1 MRSENSARHA
11 RAAHVSAAPAR
22 EGKSAESAPSL
33 WRGIGAG
40 LFALCLLL
48 LVWVAG
54 HVHPEITTITAAPLS
69 PSSSSSSGAPA
80 SSGKTEQALTDRF
93 AQAVDNEIRIGAL
106 EDITFIRR
114 SYSIPES
121 ALVAPRPD
129 PALFGETDDPN
140 VVQAVVDSAA
150 ELLGGQSLAW
160 NKDIAFMPGSTIKYY
175 CDETILAIA
184 WKEALGNSAVSFGEI
199 KTADGSQIRR
209 YIANNSYG
217 SDVQLYASDMAR
229 DVNAVIA
236 LNGDFYAFRKIG
248 VTVYGRQLYRN
259 SGKSLDTCFITSEGD
274 LVFAH
279 RGELESEEDTRRF
292 ISEHDVVFSL
302 SFGPILVENGE
313 LKSPESYGNYPIGEI
328 NNIYSRSGIGQLGEK
343 HYLIAT
349 LGEQGPY
356 NTRAQ
361 LYTFAGYLAA
371 KGCQSAYTLDGGQTA
386 VMIFNGTT
394 FNRVDWDSE
403 RTMSDIVYFATAK
416 DAGEG
421 AGA

>member
-1 MRSENSARHA
+1 MRSEKD
-11 RAAHVSAAPAR
+11 VWQ
-22 EGKSAESAPSL
+22 L
-33 WRGIGAG
+33 IGYA
-40 LFALCLLL
+40 LALLCLLL

-54 HVHPEITTITAAPLS
+54 HVHPEITSVTAAPS
-69 PSSSSSSGAPA
+69 VSTTSGSPA
-80 SSGKTEQALTDRF
+80 SAPSTAQALNDRF
-93 AQAVDNEIRIGAL
+93 AQAVENEVRIGAL
-106 EDITFIRR
+106 EDITFVRR
-114 SYSIPES
+114 TYSIPES
-121 ALVAPRPD
+121 AIVAPRPD
-129 PALFGETDDPN
+129 PSLFGETDDPN

-160 NKDIAFMPGSTIKYY
+160 NKDIDFMPGSTIRYY

-199 KTADGSQIRR
+199 KTADGSQLRR

-248 VTVYGRQLYRN
+248 ITVHARQLYRN
-259 SGKSLDTCFITSEGD
+259 EGKSLDTCFISADGD
-274 LVFAH
+274 LIFAH
-279 RGELESEEDTRRF
+279 RGELQSEEDTRRF
-292 ISEHDVVFSL
+292 MAEHNVVFSL
-302 SFGPILVENGE
+302 SFGPILVENGV
-313 LKSPESYGNYPIGEI
+313 LQSAESYGSYPIGEI
-328 NNIYSRSGIGQLGEK
+328 NNIYSRSGIGQLGDK

-361 LYTFAGYLAA
+361 LYTFAGYLAD
-371 KGCQSAYTLDGGQTA
+371 KGCVSAYALDGGQTA
-386 VMIFNGTT
+386 TMIFNGET

-416 DAGEG
+416 DSGEG
-421 AGA
+421 ASA

>member
-1 MRSENSARHA
+1 MQNDRSSRRDYAAQA
-11 RAAHVSAAPAR
+11 RAEALQTLYR
-22 EGKSAESAPSL
+22 
-33 WRGIGAG
+33 IAG
-40 LFALCLLL
+40 LVLLALTLLGVL
-48 LVWVAG
+48 WLAG
-54 HVHPEITTITAAPLS
+54 HVHPDFATAV
-69 PSSSSSSGAPA
+69 APA
-80 SSGKTEQALTDRF
+80 ASGSASAPSASAALTPSVAEDLTGRF
-93 AQAVDNEIRIGAL
+93 EQVVHNDVRADAL
-106 EDITFIRR
+106 EDIAFIKR
-114 SYSIPES
+114 SYAIPES
-121 ALVAPRPD
+121 ALIAPRPNA
-129 PALFGETDDPN
+129 ALFGETDDPA

-150 ELLGGQSLAW
+150 ALLDGQSLAW
-160 NKDIAFMPGSTIKYY
+160 NKDIAFMPGTTIKYY

-199 KTADGSQIRR
+199 KTAHGSQIRR

-217 SDVQLYASDMAR
+217 TDVQLYASDMAR

-248 VTVYGRQLYRN
+248 VTVYARQLYRN
-259 SGKSLDTCFITSEGD
+259 EGKSLDTCFITADGD

-279 RGELESEEDTRRF
+279 RGELQSDEDTRRF
-292 ISEHDVVFSL
+292 MAEHNVVFSL

-313 LKSPESYGNYPIGEI
+313 LKSAESYGSYPIGEI
-328 NNIYSRSGIGQLGEK
+328 NNIYSRSGIGQLGQR

-371 KGCQSAYTLDGGQTA
+371 KGCEKAYALDGGQTA
-386 VMIFNGTT
+386 VMIFDGKP

-421 AGA
+421 AGT

>member
-1 MRSENSARHA
+1 MPSEKDARSARTA
-11 RAAHVSAAPAR
+11 SRPSRPR
-22 EGKSAESAPSL
+22 ETGPIASL
-33 WRGIGAG
+33 WRSVGAV
-40 LFALCLLL
+40 LAVLCLLL
-48 LVWVAG
+48 ILWIAG
-54 HVHPEITTITAAPLS
+54 HVHPEITTVSAQPPAASAAP
-69 PSSSSSSGAPA
+69 GAPA
-80 SSGKTEQALTDRF
+80 SSAGRAEDLSGRF
-93 AQAVDNEIRIGAL
+93 AKAVDNELHIAAL

-129 PALFGETDDPN
+129 PALFGETDDPE

-150 ELLGGQSLAW
+150 ALLDGQTLAW

-236 LNGDFYAFRKIG
+236 LNGDFYAFRSIG
-248 VTVYGRQLYRN
+248 VTVYQRQLYRN
-259 SGKSLDTCFITSEGD
+259 SGKSLDTCFVTASGD

-279 RGELESEEDTRRF
+279 RGELQSDEDTRRF

-302 SFGPILVENGE
+302 SFGPILIENGQ
-313 LKSPESYGNYPIGEI
+313 LLPAESYGSYPIGELER
-328 NNIYSRSGIGQLGEK
+328 IYSRSGIGQLGER

-361 LYTFAGYLAA
+361 LYTFATYLAA

-386 VMIFNGTT
+386 VMIFNGST

-416 DAGEG
+416 GVGEG
-421 AGA
+421 AAS

>member
-1 MRSENSARHA
+1 MRNDRDARPV
-11 RAAHVSAAPAR
+11 RPVRRSD
-22 EGKSAESAPSL
+22 APSRSGGAPGEAL
-33 WRGIGAG
+33 SPVWRLIGAV
-40 LFALCLLL
+40 LAALCLLL
-48 LVWVAG
+48 IVWIAG
-54 HVHPEITTITAAPLS
+54 HVHPEIASAALPS
-69 PSSSSSSGAPA
+69 PASSGPGAPA
-80 SSGKTEQALTDRF
+80 SSGAAQALNERF
-93 AQAVDNEIRIGAL
+93 AKAVENEVHIGAL

-150 ELLGGQSLAW
+150 GLLDGQSLAW
-160 NKDIAFMPGSTIKYY
+160 NRDIAFMPGSTIRYY

-236 LNGDFYAFRKIG
+236 LNGDFYAFRSIG
-248 VTVYGRQLYRN
+248 VTVYRRQLYRN
-259 SGKSLDTCFITSEGD
+259 SGKSLDTCFITSAGD

-279 RGELESEEDTRRF
+279 RGELQSDEDTRRF
-292 ISEHDVVFSL
+292 MAEHDVVFSL
-302 SFGPILVENGE
+302 SFGPILIENGQ
-313 LKSPESYGNYPIGEI
+313 LLPAESYGDYPIGEL
-328 NNIYSRSGIGQLGEK
+328 NRIYSRSGIGQLGER

-371 KGCQSAYTLDGGQTA
+371 KGCERAYTLDGGQTA
-386 VMIFNGTT
+386 VMIFDGKP

-421 AGA
+421 AGT

>member
-1 MRSENSARHA
+1 MRSDKDARPV
-11 RAAHVSAAPAR
+11 RAAHASSSPAPAR
-22 EGKSAESAPSL
+22 ETGELSPV
-33 WRGIGAG
+33 WRLIGAA
-40 LFALCLLL
+40 LALLCLLL
-48 LVWVAG
+48 LVWTAG
-54 HVHPEITTITAAPLS
+54 HVHPEIASVSAAPLPSAAPGS
-69 PSSSSSSGAPA
+69 PASAPA
-80 SSGKTEQALTDRF
+80 AALALNERF
-93 AQAVDNEIRIGAL
+93 SQAVENEVHISAL

-150 ELLGGQSLAW
+150 ELLEGQTLAW
-160 NKDIAFMPGSTIKYY
+160 NKDIAFMPGSTIRYY

-248 VTVYGRQLYRN
+248 VTVYARQLYRN
-259 SGKSLDTCFITSEGD
+259 EGKSLDTCFITADGD

-279 RGELESEEDTRRF
+279 RGELQSDEDTRRF
-292 ISEHDVVFSL
+292 MAEHNVIFSL

-313 LKSPESYGNYPIGEI
+313 LKSAESYGSYPIGEI
-328 NNIYSRSGIGQLGEK
+328 NNIYSRSGIGQLGQR

-361 LYTFAGYLAA
+361 LYTFAGYLAD
-371 KGCQSAYTLDGGQTA
+371 KGCEKAYALDGGQTA
-386 VMIFNGTT
+386 VMVFDGKP

-421 AGA
+421 AGT

>member
-1 MRSENSARHA
+1 MRSEKD
-11 RAAHVSAAPAR
+11 VWQ
-22 EGKSAESAPSL
+22 L
-33 WRGIGAG
+33 IGCA
-40 LFALCLLL
+40 LALLCLLL
-48 LVWVAG
+48 LVWIAG
-54 HVHPEITTITAAPLS
+54 HVHPEITSVSAAPS
-69 PSSSSSSGAPA
+69 VSVAPGSSSSVPSTA
-80 SSGKTEQALTDRF
+80 QALNDRF
-93 AQAVDNEIRIGAL
+93 AQAVENEVHIGAL

-114 SYSIPES
+114 TYSIPES
-121 ALVAPRPD
+121 AIVAPKPD
-129 PALFGETDDPN
+129 PALFGETDDPY

-150 ELLGGQSLAW
+150 ELLDGQSLAW
-160 NKDIAFMPGSTIKYY
+160 NKDIAFMPGSTIRYY

-199 KTADGSQIRR
+199 KTAHGSQIRR

-248 VTVYGRQLYRN
+248 ITVHARQLYRN
-259 SGKSLDTCFITSEGD
+259 EGKSLDTCFVTSSGD

-279 RGELESEEDTRRF
+279 RGELQNEEDTRRF
-292 ISEHDVVFSL
+292 MTEHDVVFSL
-302 SFGPILVENGE
+302 SFGPILVENGV
-313 LKSPESYGNYPIGEI
+313 LQSAESYGGYPIGEI

-361 LYTFAGYLAA
+361 LYTFATYLAA
-371 KGCQSAYTLDGGQTA
+371 KGCVSAYALDGGQTA
-386 VMIFNGTT
+386 TMIFNGET

-416 DAGEG
+416 DSGEG
-421 AGA
+421 ASS

>member
-1 MRSENSARHA
+1 MRSDKNARPE
-11 RAAHVSAAPAR
+11 RAAHASVSPAPAR
-22 EGKSAESAPSL
+22 ETDGLSPV
-33 WRGIGAG
+33 WRLIGAA
-40 LFALCLLL
+40 LALLCLLL
-48 LVWVAG
+48 LVWTAG
-54 HVHPEITTITAAPLS
+54 HVHPEIASVSAAPLQSAAPGS
-69 PSSSSSSGAPA
+69 PASAPA
-80 SSGKTEQALTDRF
+80 AALALNERF
-93 AQAVDNEIRIGAL
+93 SQAVENEVHISAL

-150 ELLGGQSLAW
+150 ELLEGQSLAW
-160 NKDIAFMPGSTIKYY
+160 NKDIAFMPGSTIRYY

-248 VTVYGRQLYRN
+248 VTVYARQLYRN
-259 SGKSLDTCFITSEGD
+259 EGKSLDTCFITADGD

-279 RGELESEEDTRRF
+279 RGELQSDEDTRRF
-292 ISEHDVVFSL
+292 MAEHNVVFSL

-313 LKSPESYGNYPIGEI
+313 LKSAESYGSYPIGEI
-328 NNIYSRSGIGQLGEK
+328 NNIYSRSGIGQLGQR

-361 LYTFAGYLAA
+361 LYTFAGYLAD
-371 KGCQSAYTLDGGQTA
+371 KGCEKAYALDGGQTA
-386 VMIFNGTT
+386 VMIFDGKP

-421 AGA
+421 AGT

>member
-1 MRSENSARHA
+1 MRSDKNARPE
-11 RAAHVSAAPAR
+11 RAAHASASPAPAR
-22 EGKSAESAPSL
+22 ETDGLSPV
-33 WRGIGAG
+33 WRLIGAA
-40 LFALCLLL
+40 LALLCLLL
-48 LVWVAG
+48 LVWTAG
-54 HVHPEITTITAAPLS
+54 HVHPEIASVSAAPL
-69 PSSSSSSGAPA
+69 PSAAPGSPA
-80 SSGKTEQALTDRF
+80 STPAAALALNERF
-93 AQAVDNEIRIGAL
+93 SQAVENEVHISAL

-150 ELLGGQSLAW
+150 ELLEGQTLAW
-160 NKDIAFMPGSTIKYY
+160 NKDIAFMPGSTIRYY

-248 VTVYGRQLYRN
+248 VTVYARQLYRN
-259 SGKSLDTCFITSEGD
+259 EGKSLDTCFITADGD

-279 RGELESEEDTRRF
+279 RGELQSDEDTRRF
-292 ISEHDVVFSL
+292 MAEHNVIFSL

-313 LKSPESYGNYPIGEI
+313 LKSAESYGSYPIGEI
-328 NNIYSRSGIGQLGEK
+328 NNIYSRSGIGQLGQR

-371 KGCQSAYTLDGGQTA
+371 KGCEKAYALDGGQTA
-386 VMIFNGTT
+386 VMIFDGKP

-421 AGA
+421 AGT

>member
-1 MRSENSARHA
+1 MRTEPDSRSVRTGRSSSASSRA
-11 RAAHVSAAPAR
+11 RAP
-22 EGKSAESAPSL
+22 EGFPLSPRL
-33 WRGIGAG
+33 IGA
-40 LFALCLLL
+40 ALAALAVLLL
-48 LVWVAG
+48 LWVAG
-54 HVHPEITTITAAPLS
+54 HVHPEITAAPAAS
-69 PSSSSSSGAPA
+69 AAPDAPGRTGSGTA
-80 SSGKTEQALTDRF
+80 QALDERF
-93 AQAVDNEIRIGAL
+93 AQAVENEVHIGAL

-129 PALFGETDDPN
+129 PALFGETSDPA

-150 ELLGGQSLAW
+150 ALLDGQSLAW
-160 NKDIAFMPGSTIKYY
+160 NPDIAFMPGSTIKYY

-199 KTADGSQIRR
+199 KTAHGSQIRR
-209 YIANNSYG
+209 CIANNSYG

-236 LNGDFYAFRKIG
+236 LNGDFYAFRKMG
-248 VTVYGRQLYRN
+248 VTVYGRRLYRN
-259 SGKSLDTCFITSEGD
+259 EGKNLDTCFVTAAGD
-274 LVFAH
+274 LLFAH
-279 RGELESEEDTRRF
+279 RGELQSDEDTRRF
-292 ISEHDVVFSL
+292 IDEHDVIFSL
-302 SFGPILVENGE
+302 SFGPVLVENGE
-313 LKSPESYGNYPIGEI
+313 LKSPESYGSYPIGEI
-328 NNIYSRSGIGQLGEK
+328 NNIYSRSGIGQLGER

-371 KGCQSAYTLDGGQTA
+371 KGCEKAYALDGGQTA
-386 VMIFNGTT
+386 VMIFNGKT

-421 AGA
+421 ALS

>member
-1 MRSENSARHA
+1 MRSDKNARPE
-11 RAAHVSAAPAR
+11 RAAHASASPAPAR
-22 EGKSAESAPSL
+22 ETGELSPV
-33 WRGIGAG
+33 WRLIGAA
-40 LFALCLLL
+40 LALLCLLL
-48 LVWVAG
+48 LVWAAG
-54 HVHPEITTITAAPLS
+54 HVHPEIASVSAAPLPSAAPGS
-69 PSSSSSSGAPA
+69 PASAPA
-80 SSGKTEQALTDRF
+80 AALALNERF
-93 AQAVDNEIRIGAL
+93 SQAVENEVHISAL

-150 ELLGGQSLAW
+150 ELLEGQSLAW
-160 NKDIAFMPGSTIKYY
+160 NKDIAFMPGSTIRYY

-248 VTVYGRQLYRN
+248 VTVYARQLYRN
-259 SGKSLDTCFITSEGD
+259 EGKSLDTCFITADGD

-279 RGELESEEDTRRF
+279 RGELQSDEDTRRF
-292 ISEHDVVFSL
+292 MAEHNVIFSL

-313 LKSPESYGNYPIGEI
+313 LKSAESYGSYPIGEI
-328 NNIYSRSGIGQLGEK
+328 NNIYSRSGIGQLGQR

-371 KGCQSAYTLDGGQTA
+371 KGCEKAYALDGGQTA
-386 VMIFNGTT
+386 VMIFDGKP

>member
-1 MRSENSARHA
+1 MRHEQSARSA
-11 RAAHVSAAPAR
+11 RSVSRPSRFRDADAPA
-22 EGKSAESAPSL
+22 SL
-33 WRGIGAG
+33 WRLVGAA
-40 LFALCLLL
+40 LEVLCLLL
-48 LVWVAG
+48 ILWVAG
-54 HVHPEITTITAAPLS
+54 HVHPEIAAVSAGPAAPSAPGASAAAGEKTAVDLS
-69 PSSSSSSGAPA
+69 G
-80 SSGKTEQALTDRF
+80 RF
-93 AQAVDNEIRIGAL
+93 AQAVENELHISAL

-150 ELLGGQSLAW
+150 ALLDGQTLAW

-236 LNGDFYAFRKIG
+236 LNGDFYAFRSIG
-248 VTVYGRQLYRN
+248 ITVYGRQLYRN
-259 SGKSLDTCFITSEGD
+259 SGKSLDTCFITASGD

-279 RGELESEEDTRRF
+279 RGELQSDEDTKRF
-292 ISEHDVVFSL
+292 VEEHDVVFSL

-313 LKSPESYGNYPIGEI
+313 LLPAESYGDYPIGEL
-328 NNIYSRSGIGQLGEK
+328 NRIYSRSGIGQLGER

-361 LYTFAGYLAA
+361 LYTFAGYLAD
-371 KGCQSAYTLDGGQTA
+371 KGCVSAYTLDGGQTA
-386 VMIFNGTT
+386 TMIFNGTT

-416 DAGEG
+416 DAGKE

>member
-1 MRSENSARHA
+1 MRSDKNARPE
-11 RAAHVSAAPAR
+11 RAAHASASPAPAR
-22 EGKSAESAPSL
+22 ETDGLSPV
-33 WRGIGAG
+33 WRLIGAA
-40 LFALCLLL
+40 LALLCLLL
-48 LVWVAG
+48 LVWAAG
-54 HVHPEITTITAAPLS
+54 HVHPEIASVSAAPLPSAAPGS
-69 PSSSSSSGAPA
+69 PDSAPA
-80 SSGKTEQALTDRF
+80 AALALNERF
-93 AQAVDNEIRIGAL
+93 SQAVENEVHISAL

-150 ELLGGQSLAW
+150 ELLEGQSLAW
-160 NKDIAFMPGSTIKYY
+160 NRDIAFMPGSTIKYY

-209 YIANNSYG
+209 CIANNSYG

-248 VTVYGRQLYRN
+248 VTVYARQLYRN
-259 SGKSLDTCFITSEGD
+259 EGKSLDTCFITADGD

-279 RGELESEEDTRRF
+279 RGELQSDEDTRRF
-292 ISEHDVVFSL
+292 MAEHNVVFSL

-313 LKSPESYGNYPIGEI
+313 LKSAESYGSYPIGEI
-328 NNIYSRSGIGQLGEK
+328 NNIYSRSGIGQLGER

-371 KGCQSAYTLDGGQTA
+371 KGCESAYALDGGQTA
-386 VMIFNGTT
+386 VMIFDGKP

-421 AGA
+421 ALS

>member
-1 MRSENSARHA
+1 MRSDKNARPE
-11 RAAHVSAAPAR
+11 RAAHASASPAPAR
-22 EGKSAESAPSL
+22 ETDGLSPV
-33 WRGIGAG
+33 WRLIGAA
-40 LFALCLLL
+40 LALLCLLL
-48 LVWVAG
+48 LVWTAG
-54 HVHPEITTITAAPLS
+54 HVHPEIASVSAAPLQSAAPGS
-69 PSSSSSSGAPA
+69 PDSAPA
-80 SSGKTEQALTDRF
+80 AALALNERF
-93 AQAVDNEIRIGAL
+93 SQAVENEVHISAL

-150 ELLGGQSLAW
+150 ELLEGQSLAW
-160 NKDIAFMPGSTIKYY
+160 NRDIAFMPGSTIRYY

-248 VTVYGRQLYRN
+248 VTVYARQLYRN
-259 SGKSLDTCFITSEGD
+259 EGKSLDTCFITADGD

-279 RGELESEEDTRRF
+279 RGELQSDEDTRRF
-292 ISEHDVVFSL
+292 MAEHNVVFSL

-313 LKSPESYGNYPIGEI
+313 LKSAESYGSYPIGEI
-328 NNIYSRSGIGQLGEK
+328 NNIYSRSGIGQLGQR

-371 KGCQSAYTLDGGQTA
+371 KGCEKAYALDGGQTA
-386 VMIFNGTT
+386 VMIFDGKP

-421 AGA
+421 AGT

>member
-1 MRSENSARHA
+1 MRSDKDARSVRSAHESPAPSGRS
-11 RAAHVSAAPAR
+11 RVSN
-22 EGKSAESAPSL
+22 EVTPSL
-33 WRGIGAG
+33 WTLIGYG
-40 LFALCLLL
+40 LALLCLLL
-48 LVWVAG
+48 IVWVAG
-54 HVHPEITTITAAPLS
+54 HVHPEITSVSAAPI
-69 PSSSSSSGAPA
+69 PASSSGTSASAPSTA
-80 SSGKTEQALTDRF
+80 QALNDRF
-93 AQAVDNEIRIGAL
+93 ARTVENDVHISAL

-114 SYSIPES
+114 SYVIPES

-140 VVQAVVDSAA
+140 VVQAVVDSASA
-150 ELLGGQSLAW
+150 LLDGQSLAW
-160 NKDIAFMPGSTIKYY
+160 NKDIAFMPGTTIRYY
-175 CDETILAIA
+175 CDDTILAIA

-236 LNGDFYAFRKIG
+236 LNGDFYAFRKMG

-259 SGKSLDTCFITSEGD
+259 EGKNLDTCFITTDGD
-274 LVFAH
+274 LVYAH
-279 RGELESEEDTRRF
+279 RGELQSDEDTRRF
-292 ISEHDVVFSL
+292 IAENNVLFSL
-302 SFGPILVENGE
+302 SFGPILVENGV
-313 LKSPESYGNYPIGEI
+313 LQSPESYGNYPIGEI

-361 LYTFAGYLAA
+361 LYTFAGYLSA
-371 KGCQSAYTLDGGQTA
+371 KGCQSAYALDGGQTA
-386 VMIFNGTT
+386 TMIFNGET

-416 DAGEG
+416 DSGKG
-421 AGA
+421 AA

>member
-1 MRSENSARHA
+1 MRSEREVRRAR
-11 RAAHVSAAPAR
+11 
-22 EGKSAESAPSL
+22 SAPRTAALFRLPEGEGL
-33 WRGIGAG
+33 WRLVGIGLAV
-40 LFALCLLL
+40 LSLLL
-48 LVWVAG
+48 TLWVAG
-54 HVHPEITTITAAPLS
+54 HVHPEITASSAPEQSAAP
-69 PSSSSSSGAPA
+69 GAPA
-80 SSGKTEQALTDRF
+80 GGAGRSEDLSGRF

-106 EDITFIRR
+106 EDLTFIRR

-129 PALFGETDDPN
+129 PALFGETDDPA

-150 ELLGGQSLAW
+150 ALLDGQSLAW
-160 NKDIAFMPGSTIKYY
+160 NPDIDFMPGSTICYY

-184 WKEALGNSAVSFGEI
+184 WKEALGNSAVSFGAI
-199 KTADGSQIRR
+199 KMAHGSQLRR
-209 YIANNSYG
+209 CIANNSYG

-248 VTVYGRQLYRN
+248 VTVYQRRLYRN
-259 SGKSLDTCFITSEGD
+259 AGESLDTCFVTAAGD

-279 RGELESEEDTRRF
+279 RGELRSDADTQRF
-292 ISEHDVVFSL
+292 MDEHDVVFSL

-313 LKSPESYGNYPIGEI
+313 LKGPESYGDYPIGEI
-328 NNIYSRSGIGQLGEK
+328 NNIYSRSGIGQLGER

-371 KGCQSAYTLDGGQTA
+371 KGCESAYALDGGQTA
-386 VMIFNGTT
+386 VMIFNGGT

>member
-1 MRSENSARHA
+1 M
-11 RAAHVSAAPAR
+11 
-22 EGKSAESAPSL
+22 
-33 WRGIGAG
+33 
-40 LFALCLLL
+40 
-48 LVWVAG
+48 
-54 HVHPEITTITAAPLS
+54 
-69 PSSSSSSGAPA
+69 
-80 SSGKTEQALTDRF
+80 
-93 AQAVDNEIRIGAL
+93 
-106 EDITFIRR
+106 
-114 SYSIPES
+114 
-121 ALVAPRPD
+121 
-129 PALFGETDDPN
+129 
-140 VVQAVVDSAA
+140 VDSAA
-150 ELLGGQSLAW
+150 ELLEGQSLAW
-160 NKDIAFMPGSTIKYY
+160 NKDIAFMPGSTIRYY

-248 VTVYGRQLYRN
+248 VTVYARQLYRN
-259 SGKSLDTCFITSEGD
+259 EGKSLDTCFITADGD

-279 RGELESEEDTRRF
+279 RGELQSDEDTRRF
-292 ISEHDVVFSL
+292 MAEHNVVFSL

-313 LKSPESYGNYPIGEI
+313 LKSAESYGSYPIGEI
-328 NNIYSRSGIGQLGEK
+328 NNIYSRSGIGQLGQR

-371 KGCQSAYTLDGGQTA
+371 KGCEKAYALDGGQTA
-386 VMIFNGTT
+386 VMIFDGKP

-421 AGA
+421 AGT

>member
-1 MRSENSARHA
+1 MRSDKNARPE
-11 RAAHVSAAPAR
+11 RAAHASASPAPAR
-22 EGKSAESAPSL
+22 ETDGLSPV
-33 WRGIGAG
+33 WRLIGAA
-40 LFALCLLL
+40 LALLCLLL
-48 LVWVAG
+48 LVWAAG
-54 HVHPEITTITAAPLS
+54 HVHPEIASVSAAPLPSAAPGS
-69 PSSSSSSGAPA
+69 PASAPA
-80 SSGKTEQALTDRF
+80 AALALNERF
-93 AQAVDNEIRIGAL
+93 SQAVENEVHISAL

-129 PALFGETDDPN
+129 RALFGETDDPN

-150 ELLGGQSLAW
+150 ELLEGQSLAW
-160 NKDIAFMPGSTIKYY
+160 NRDIAFMPGSTIRYY

-248 VTVYGRQLYRN
+248 VTVYARQLYRN
-259 SGKSLDTCFITSEGD
+259 EGKSLDTCFITADGD

-279 RGELESEEDTRRF
+279 RGELQSDEDTRRF
-292 ISEHDVVFSL
+292 MAEHNVIFSL

-313 LKSPESYGNYPIGEI
+313 LKSAESYGSYPIGEI
-328 NNIYSRSGIGQLGEK
+328 NNIYSRSGIGQLGQR

-361 LYTFAGYLAA
+361 LYTFAGYLAD
-371 KGCQSAYTLDGGQTA
+371 KGCEKAYALDGGQTA
-386 VMIFNGTT
+386 VMVFDGKP

-421 AGA
+421 AGT

>member
-1 MRSENSARHA
+1 MRSDKDL
-11 RAAHVSAAPAR
+11 RAAHAAPVPSRASAA
-22 EGKSAESAPSL
+22 EGGASSSF
-33 WRGIGAG
+33 WRLAGA
-40 LFALCLLL
+40 ALALLALLL
-48 LVWVAG
+48 IVWVAG
-54 HVHPEITTITAAPLS
+54 HVHPEIASGSAAAAS
-69 PSSSSSSGAPA
+69 QNQSGAGDPA
-80 SSGKTEQALTDRF
+80 ETGTAEALGDRF
-93 AQAVDNEIRIGAL
+93 ARSVENEVRISAL

-114 SYSIPES
+114 RYSVPES

-150 ELLGGQSLAW
+150 ELLDGQTLAW
-160 NKDIAFMPGSTIKYY
+160 NRDIALMPGSTIKYY
-175 CDETILAIA
+175 CDDTILAIA
-184 WKEALGNSAVSFGEI
+184 WKEALSNSAVSFGEI
-199 KTADGSQIRR
+199 RTADGSQIRR
-209 YIANNSYG
+209 CIANNSYG

-236 LNGDFYAFRKIG
+236 LNGDFYAFRKMGI
-248 VTVYGRQLYRN
+248 TVYQRQLYRN
-259 SGKSLDTCFITSEGD
+259 EGKNLDTCFVSANGD
-274 LVFAH
+274 LVFAR
-279 RGELESEEDTRRF
+279 RGELQSDADTKRF
-292 ISEHDVVFSL
+292 MAEHDVVFSL
-302 SFGPILVENGE
+302 SFGPILVENGV
-313 LKSPESYGNYPIGEI
+313 LQSPESYGSYPIGEI
-328 NNIYSRSGIGQLGEK
+328 NNIYSRSGIGQLGER

-371 KGCQSAYTLDGGQTA
+371 KGCVSAYALDGGQTA
-386 VMIFNGTT
+386 VMIFDGKP

>member
-1 MRSENSARHA
+1 MRSDRNARPL
-11 RAAHVSAAPAR
+11 RAAHGSPSPER
-22 EGKSAESAPSL
+22 GRGSPEESFSV
-33 WRGIGAG
+33 WRLIGGA
-40 LFALCLLL
+40 LALLCLLA
-48 LVWVAG
+48 LVWAAG
-54 HVHPEITTITAAPLS
+54 HVHPEITSVSAAPL
-69 PSSSSSSGAPA
+69 PSAAPGSSGESA
-80 SSGKTEQALTDRF
+80 SSAGAALALNDSF
-93 AQAVDNEIRIGAL
+93 AQAVKNDVHISAL

-129 PALFGETDDPN
+129 SALFGETDDPN

-150 ELLGGQSLAW
+150 ALLDGQTLAW
-160 NKDIAFMPGSTIKYY
+160 NRDIAFMPGSTIRYY

-236 LNGDFYAFRKIG
+236 LNGDFYAFRKVGI
-248 VTVYGRQLYRN
+248 TVYARQLYRN
-259 SGKSLDTCFITSEGD
+259 EGKSLDTCFVTSDGD

-279 RGELESEEDTRRF
+279 RGELQSDEDTRRF
-292 ISEHDVVFSL
+292 MAEHDVVFSL

-313 LKSPESYGNYPIGEI
+313 LKSAESYGSYPIGEI
-328 NNIYSRSGIGQLGEK
+328 NNIYSRSGIGQLGDK

-371 KGCQSAYTLDGGQTA
+371 KGCESAYALDGGQTA
-386 VMIFNGTT
+386 VMIFNGQT

-403 RTMSDIVYFATAK
+403 RTMSDIIYFATAK

-421 AGA
+421 AAP

>member
-1 MRSENSARHA
+1 MRQEQTPRRPSRPRDTDALD
-11 RAAHVSAAPAR
+11 
-22 EGKSAESAPSL
+22 SL
-33 WRGIGAG
+33 WRLVGA
-40 LFALCLLL
+40 ALAVLSLLL
-48 LVWVAG
+48 IIWVAG
-54 HVHPEITTITAAPLS
+54 HVHPEIAAVSAGPAAPSAPGASAAAGEKTAVDLS
-69 PSSSSSSGAPA
+69 G
-80 SSGKTEQALTDRF
+80 RF
-93 AQAVDNEIRIGAL
+93 AQAVENELHISAL

-150 ELLGGQSLAW
+150 ELLEGQSLAW
-160 NKDIAFMPGSTIKYY
+160 NKDIAFMPGSTIRYY

-248 VTVYGRQLYRN
+248 VTVYARQLYRN
-259 SGKSLDTCFITSEGD
+259 EGKSLDTCFITADGD

-279 RGELESEEDTRRF
+279 RGELQSDEDTRRF
-292 ISEHDVVFSL
+292 MAEHNVVFSL
-302 SFGPILVENGE
+302 SFGP
-313 LKSPESYGNYPIGEI
+313 S
-328 NNIYSRSGIGQLGEK
+328 SRAPR
-343 HYLIAT
+343 AT
-349 LGEQGPY
+349 AAIPSARS
-356 NTRAQ
+356 TTSIRAP
-361 LYTFAGYLAA
+361 A
-371 KGCQSAYTLDGGQTA
+371 SASSA
-386 VMIFNGTT
+386 RGTT
-394 FNRVDWDSE
+394 
-403 RTMSDIVYFATAK
+403 
-416 DAGEG
+416 
-421 AGA
+421 

>member
-1 MRSENSARHA
+1 MAHKKDSRGASLPFGYRVLG
-11 RAAHVSAAPAR
+11 AAF
-22 EGKSAESAPSL
+22 
-33 WRGIGAG
+33 
-40 LFALCLLL
+40 FALTLLL
-48 LVWVAG
+48 LVWVAA
-54 HVHPEITTITAAPLS
+54 HVHPDIAA
-69 PSSSSSSGAPA
+69 A
-80 SSGKTEQALTDRF
+80 SSGGAAVTGSVGGTSAQGAQRQEDLPGRFTQFVNNDIHAAALDG
-93 AQAVDNEIRIGAL
+93 ISY
-106 EDITFIRR
+106 IRR

-121 ALVAPRPD
+121 ALVAPKPD
-129 PALFGETDDPN
+129 PARFGETDDPA
-140 VVQAVVDSAA
+140 VVQAVVESAA
-150 ELLGGQSLAW
+150 DLLGGQSLAW
-160 NKDIAFMPGSTIKYY
+160 SPDIAIMPGSTIKYY
-175 CDETILAIA
+175 CDETILAIT

-236 LNGDFYAFRKIG
+236 LNGDFYAFRKVGI
-248 VTVYGRQLYRN
+248 TVYQRQLYRN
-259 SGKSLDTCFITSEGD
+259 AGRTLDTCFVTADGD
-274 LVFAH
+274 LVYAH
-279 RGELESEEDTRRF
+279 RGELSTDEETQRF
-292 ISEHDVVFSL
+292 IDEHDVLFSL

-313 LKSPESYGNYPIGEI
+313 LVSADSYGSYPIGEI
-328 NNIYSRSGIGQLGEK
+328 KNIYSRSGIGQLGDK

-361 LYTFAGYLAA
+361 LYTFATYMAA
-371 KGCQSAYTLDGGQTA
+371 KGCVSAYALDGGQTA
-386 VMIFNGTT
+386 TMIMNGTT

-416 DAGEG
+416 DFGEG

>member
-1 MRSENSARHA
+1 MRTDRNARPA
-11 RAAHVSAAPAR
+11 RAAHESPAPSRAR
-22 EGKSAESAPSL
+22 ETDDGVLNSL
-33 WRGIGAG
+33 WRLIGAG
-40 LFALCLLL
+40 LALLCLLL
-48 LVWVAG
+48 ILWLAG
-54 HVHPEITTITAAPLS
+54 HVHPEITTVSAAPIS
-69 PSSSSSSGAPA
+69 PALPGVGDPA
-80 SSGKTEQALTDRF
+80 EVGTAQALGDRF
-93 AQAVDNEIRIGAL
+93 AQAVENEVHISAL

-114 SYSIPES
+114 SYAIPES

-129 PALFGETDDPN
+129 PALFGETDDPS

-150 ELLGGQSLAW
+150 ELLDGQSLAW

-236 LNGDFYAFRKIG
+236 LNGDFYAFRKMG
-248 VTVYGRQLYRN
+248 VTVYSRQLYRN
-259 SGKSLDTCFITSEGD
+259 EGKNLDTCFVTADGD

-279 RGELESEEDTRRF
+279 RGELKNDADTKSF
-292 ISEHDVVFSL
+292 LQEHNVVFSL
-302 SFGPILVENGE
+302 SFGPILVEDGV
-313 LKSPESYGNYPIGEI
+313 LQSPESYGSYPIGEI
-328 NNIYSRSGIGQLGEK
+328 NNIYSRSGIGQLGER

-371 KGCQSAYTLDGGQTA
+371 KGCESAYALDGGQTA
-386 VMIFNGTT
+386 TMIFNGRT

-421 AGA
+421 AGT

>member
-1 MRSENSARHA
+1 MRHEQSARSA
-11 RAAHVSAAPAR
+11 RSVRGPSRFRDTDAPA
-22 EGKSAESAPSL
+22 SL
-33 WRGIGAG
+33 WRLVGA
-40 LFALCLLL
+40 ALAVLSLLL
-48 LVWVAG
+48 ILWVAG
-54 HVHPEITTITAAPLS
+54 HVHPEIAAVSAGPAAPSAPGASAAAGEKTAVDLS
-69 PSSSSSSGAPA
+69 G
-80 SSGKTEQALTDRF
+80 RF
-93 AQAVDNEIRIGAL
+93 AQAVENELHISAL

-114 SYSIPES
+114 SYSIPEN

-150 ELLGGQSLAW
+150 ALLDGQSLAW

-236 LNGDFYAFRKIG
+236 LNGDFYAFRSIG
-248 VTVYGRQLYRN
+248 ITVYGRQLYRN
-259 SGKSLDTCFITSEGD
+259 SGKSLDTCFITASGD

-279 RGELESEEDTRRF
+279 RGELQSDEDTKRF
-292 ISEHDVVFSL
+292 VEEHDVVFSL
-302 SFGPILVENGE
+302 SFGPILVENGQ
-313 LKSPESYGNYPIGEI
+313 LLPAESYGDYPIGEL
-328 NNIYSRSGIGQLGEK
+328 NRIYSRSGIGQLGER

-386 VMIFNGTT
+386 TTVFNCELINPVQFG
-394 FNRVDWDSE
+394 WE
-403 RTMSDIVYFATAK
+403 RDVSDIIYFATAVPN
-416 DAGEG
+416 D
-421 AGA
+421 

>member
-1 MRSENSARHA
+1 MRSEKDARPA
-11 RAAHVSAAPAR
+11 RAAHVSAAPTRAR
-22 EGKSAESAPSL
+22 RTRTEDDFSL
-33 WRGIGAG
+33 WRPIGLA
-40 LFALCLLL
+40 LALLCLLL

-54 HVHPEITTITAAPLS
+54 HVHPEISAVSAAPLS
-69 PSSSSSSGAPA
+69 PSTPGSPAASAPGTA
-80 SSGKTEQALTDRF
+80 QALADRF
-93 AQAVDNEIRIGAL
+93 AQTVENEVHIGAL

-114 SYSIPES
+114 SYSLPES

-129 PALFGETDDPN
+129 PALFGETDDPA

-150 ELLGGQSLAW
+150 ALLEGQSLAW
-160 NKDIAFMPGSTIKYY
+160 NKDIAFMPGTTIRYY

-248 VTVYGRQLYRN
+248 VTVYARQLYRN
-259 SGKSLDTCFITSEGD
+259 DGKNLDTCFVSSGGD
-274 LVFAH
+274 LIFAH
-279 RGELESEEDTRRF
+279 RGELQSDEDTRRF
-292 ISEHDVVFSL
+292 MAEHDVVFSL

-313 LKSPESYGNYPIGEI
+313 LQSLESYGNYPIGEI
-328 NNIYSRSGIGQLGEK
+328 NNIYSRSGIGQLGER

-361 LYTFAGYLAA
+361 LYTFAGYLAD
-371 KGCQSAYTLDGGQTA
+371 KGCVSAYALDGGQTA
-386 VMIFNGTT
+386 TLIFNGKT

-416 DAGEG
+416 DSGEG
-421 AGA
+421 AAP

>member
-1 MRSENSARHA
+1 MRSEKN
-11 RAAHVSAAPAR
+11 
-22 EGKSAESAPSL
+22 APSRAPERDGLSPL
-33 WRGIGAG
+33 WRLAG
-40 LFALCLLL
+40 LGLAVLSLLL
-48 LVWVAG
+48 ILWVAG
-54 HVHPEITTITAAPLS
+54 HVHPEITTVSAQPPAASAAPGSPAADVGRAEDLS
-69 PSSSSSSGAPA
+69 G
-80 SSGKTEQALTDRF
+80 RF
-93 AQAVDNEIRIGAL
+93 TQAVENELHISAL

-114 SYSIPES
+114 RYTIPES

-129 PALFGETDDPN
+129 SALFGETDDPQ
-140 VVQAVVDSAA
+140 VAQAVVDSAA
-150 ELLGGQSLAW
+150 ALLDGQTLAW
-160 NKDIAFMPGSTIKYY
+160 NPDIAFMPGTTIKYY

-236 LNGDFYAFRKIG
+236 LNGDFYAFRSIG

-259 SGKSLDTCFITSEGD
+259 SGKSLDTCFITAGGD

-279 RGELESEEDTRRF
+279 RGELQSDEDTRRF
-292 ISEHDVVFSL
+292 IAENDVLFSL
-302 SFGPILVENGE
+302 SFGPILIENGE
-313 LKSPESYGNYPIGEI
+313 LLSAESYGNYPIGEI
-328 NNIYSRSGIGQLGEK
+328 NRIYSRSGIGQLGEK

-361 LYTFAGYLAA
+361 LYTFATYLAA

-386 VMIFNGTT
+386 VMIFNGQT

-416 DAGEG
+416 DAGKE
-421 AGA
+421 ALS

>member
-1 MRSENSARHA
+1 MRSDIKARPV
-11 RAAHVSAAPAR
+11 RAAH
-22 EGKSAESAPSL
+22 ESPAPSRTREESGAL
-33 WRGIGAG
+33 LPSFWRLIGA
-40 LFALCLLL
+40 ALALLALLL
-48 LVWVAG
+48 IVWVAG
-54 HVHPEITTITAAPLS
+54 HVHPEITSVSAV
-69 PSSSSSSGAPA
+69 PSSPALPGVGDPAVSGTA
-80 SSGKTEQALTDRF
+80 QALNDRF
-93 AQAVDNEIRIGAL
+93 ALFVENEVHISAL

-114 SYSIPES
+114 RYSIPES
-121 ALVAPRPD
+121 TVVAPQPD

-150 ELLGGQSLAW
+150 ALLDGQTLAW
-160 NKDIAFMPGSTIKYY
+160 NKDIAFMPGSTIRYY

-236 LNGDFYAFRKIG
+236 LNGDFYAFRKMG
-248 VTVYGRQLYRN
+248 VTVYQRQLYRN
-259 SGKSLDTCFITSEGD
+259 EGKNLDTCFVSANGD
-274 LVFAH
+274 LVFAR
-279 RGELESEEDTRRF
+279 RGELQSDADTKRF
-292 ISEHDVVFSL
+292 MDEHDVVFSL
-302 SFGPILVENGE
+302 SFGPILVENGV
-313 LKSPESYGNYPIGEI
+313 LQSPESYGSYPIGEI
-328 NNIYSRSGIGQLGEK
+328 NNIYSRSGIGQLGER

-371 KGCQSAYTLDGGQTA
+371 KGCESAYALDGGQTA
-386 VMIFNGTT
+386 VMIFDGKP

>member
-1 MRSENSARHA
+1 MRSDKDARPV
-11 RAAHVSAAPAR
+11 RAAHASSSPAPAR
-22 EGKSAESAPSL
+22 ETGELSPV
-33 WRGIGAG
+33 WRLIGAA
-40 LFALCLLL
+40 LALLCLLL
-48 LVWVAG
+48 LVWTAG
-54 HVHPEITTITAAPLS
+54 HVHPEIASVSAAPLPSAAPGS
-69 PSSSSSSGAPA
+69 PASAPA
-80 SSGKTEQALTDRF
+80 AALALNERF
-93 AQAVDNEIRIGAL
+93 SQAVENEVHISAL

-114 SYSIPES
+114 SYSTPES
-121 ALVAPRPD
+121 ALGAPRPD

-150 ELLGGQSLAW
+150 ELLEGQSLAW
-160 NKDIAFMPGSTIKYY
+160 NKDIAFMPGSTIRYY

-248 VTVYGRQLYRN
+248 VTVYARQLYRN
-259 SGKSLDTCFITSEGD
+259 EGKSLDTCFITADGD

-279 RGELESEEDTRRF
+279 RGELQSDEDTRRF
-292 ISEHDVVFSL
+292 MAEHNVIFSL

-313 LKSPESYGNYPIGEI
+313 LKSAESYGSYPIGEI
-328 NNIYSRSGIGQLGEK
+328 NNIYSRSGIGQLGQR

-361 LYTFAGYLAA
+361 LYTFAGYLAD
-371 KGCQSAYTLDGGQTA
+371 KGCEKAYALDGGQTA
-386 VMIFNGTT
+386 VMIFDGKP

>member
-1 MRSENSARHA
+1 MRSDKNARPE
-11 RAAHVSAAPAR
+11 RAAHASAPPAPAR
-22 EGKSAESAPSL
+22 ETDGLSPV
-33 WRGIGAG
+33 WRLIGAA
-40 LFALCLLL
+40 LALLCLLL
-48 LVWVAG
+48 LVWTAG
-54 HVHPEITTITAAPLS
+54 HVHPEIASVSAAPLPSAAPGS
-69 PSSSSSSGAPA
+69 PASAPA
-80 SSGKTEQALTDRF
+80 AALALNERF
-93 AQAVDNEIRIGAL
+93 SQAVENEVHISAL

-129 PALFGETDDPN
+129 RALFGETDDPN

-150 ELLGGQSLAW
+150 ELLEGQSLAW
-160 NKDIAFMPGSTIKYY
+160 NRDIAFMPGSTIRYY

-248 VTVYGRQLYRN
+248 VTVYARQLYRN
-259 SGKSLDTCFITSEGD
+259 EGKSLDTCFITADGD

-279 RGELESEEDTRRF
+279 RGELQSDEDTRRF
-292 ISEHDVVFSL
+292 MAEHNVVFSL

-313 LKSPESYGNYPIGEI
+313 LKSAESYGSYPIGEI
-328 NNIYSRSGIGQLGEK
+328 NNIYSRSGIGQLGQR

-371 KGCQSAYTLDGGQTA
+371 KGCEKAYALDGGQTA
-386 VMIFNGTT
+386 VMIFDGKP

-421 AGA
+421 AGT

>member
-1 MRSENSARHA
+1 MRSDKNARPE
-11 RAAHVSAAPAR
+11 RAAHASASPAPAR
-22 EGKSAESAPSL
+22 ETDGLSPV
-33 WRGIGAG
+33 WRLIGAA
-40 LFALCLLL
+40 LALLCLLL
-48 LVWVAG
+48 LVWTAG
-54 HVHPEITTITAAPLS
+54 HVHPEIASVSAAPRPSAAPGS
-69 PSSSSSSGAPA
+69 PASAPA
-80 SSGKTEQALTDRF
+80 AALALNERF
-93 AQAVDNEIRIGAL
+93 SQAVENEVHISAL

-150 ELLGGQSLAW
+150 ELLEGQSLAW
-160 NKDIAFMPGSTIKYY
+160 NRDIAFMPGSTIRYY

-248 VTVYGRQLYRN
+248 VTVYARQLYRN
-259 SGKSLDTCFITSEGD
+259 EGKSLDTCFITADGD

-279 RGELESEEDTRRF
+279 RGELQSDEDTRRF
-292 ISEHDVVFSL
+292 MAEHNVIFSL

-313 LKSPESYGNYPIGEI
+313 LKSAESYGSYPIGEI
-328 NNIYSRSGIGQLGEK
+328 NNIYSRSGIGQLGQR

-361 LYTFAGYLAA
+361 LYTFAGYLAD
-371 KGCQSAYTLDGGQTA
+371 KGCEKAYALDGGQTA
-386 VMIFNGTT
+386 VMVFDGKP

-421 AGA
+421 AGT